1 MKDSFDKLNGVDS
14 RVSAMVSDLV
24 ASRAHRGG
32 RVYDSSFKR
41 IPSVK
46 EFKVKVGEMNEALIG
61 SGLERRM
68 KPDFKIILFKEQ
80 EIANKYMEARLR
92 AMKAA
97 LSAGRPKI
105 F

>member
-41 IPSVK
+41 IPCVK

-80 EIANKYMEARLR
+80 ERANKYMEARLR

>member
-1 MKDSFDKLNGVDS
+1 MKDNFDRFDGVDS
-14 RVSAMVSDLV
+14 RVSAIVSDLV
-24 ASRAHRGG
+24 ASRAQRGG
-32 RVYDSSFKR
+32 RIYESSFKR

-46 EFKVKVGEMNEALIG
+46 SFKVKVGQMNEALLG
-61 SGLERRM
+61 TGMERRM

-80 EIANKYMEARLR
+80 DRANKYMEARLR
-92 AMKAA
+92 AMRAA

>member
-1 MKDSFDKLNGVDS
+1 MRDSFDKFNKVDS

-32 RVYDSSFKR
+32 RIYESSFKR

-46 EFKVKVGEMNEALIG
+46 SFKVKVGEMNEVLLG
-61 SGLERRM
+61 TGMERRM
-68 KPDFKIILFKEQ
+68 KPDFKIISFKEQ
-80 EIANKYMEARLR
+80 DRANKYMEARLR
-92 AMKAA
+92 AMRAA
-97 LSAGRPKI
+97 LSSGRPKI

>member
-1 MKDSFDKLNGVDS
+1 MKDSFDKFNGVDS

-24 ASRAHRGG
+24 TSRAHRGG
-32 RVYDSSFKR
+32 RIFESSFKR

-46 EFKVKVGEMNEALIG
+46 AFKVKVGMMNEALLG
-61 SGLERRM
+61 TGLERRM
-68 KPDFKIILFKEQ
+68 KPDFKLIVFKEQ
-80 EIANKYMEARLR
+80 DRANKYMEARLR
-92 AMKAA
+92 AMRAA